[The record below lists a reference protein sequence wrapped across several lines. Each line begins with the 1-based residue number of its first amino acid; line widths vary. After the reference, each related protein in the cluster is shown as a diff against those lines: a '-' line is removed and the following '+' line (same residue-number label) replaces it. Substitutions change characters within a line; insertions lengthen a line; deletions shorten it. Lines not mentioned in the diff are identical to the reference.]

1 MRAMILITLAVVA
14 ISGCTTVNESF
25 SCNKTAGDG
34 CLSMDEVNAMT
45 EERGLYVKKQV
56 FRLGSH
62 ANENHKGNQD
72 LWIAGQGNEGESHA

>member
-1 MRAMILITLAVVA
+1 MRVTILITLAMMA
-14 ISGCTTVNESF
+14 ISGCTTMNESF

-45 EERGLYVKKQV
+45 EERGMYVQKQV

-62 ANENHKGNQD
+62 ANESHKGNQD
-72 LWIAGQGNEGESHA
+72 LWIAGQDNQGDSHA